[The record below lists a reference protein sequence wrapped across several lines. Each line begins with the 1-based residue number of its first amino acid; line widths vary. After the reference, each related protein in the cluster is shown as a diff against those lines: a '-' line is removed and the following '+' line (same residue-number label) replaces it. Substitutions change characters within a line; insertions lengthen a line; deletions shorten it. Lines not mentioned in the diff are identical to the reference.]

1 MAATS
6 EKIKVEVSAS
16 DFKGPKPSWCPGCGD
31 FGLLSAMNKALANLG
46 YKPNE
51 VVIVSG
57 IGCSGNFPH
66 FTSAYGFHSTHGRS
80 LPAAMGMALVN
91 PDLKIIVVG
100 GDGDG
105 YGIGAGHFIHAARR
119 NINLTYVVMNNQI
132 YGLTLGQSSP
142 TSQMKHIT
150 LTSPE
155 GVDERPINPIPLALG
170 AGASFVAR
178 TFSGEGKHLEEV
190 LREAI
195 EHNGFALVDD
205 LSPCVTFNRL
215 NTYDWFRERIY
226 KLEETEH
233 DNSNIVK
240 AFEKGLEWG
249 DKIPIGVIFKDEGQS
264 LQQLDQTLRSG
275 VIPVHTELG
284 IKHIN
289 PDEIYDEFR

>member
-1 MAATS
+1 MATATPV
-6 EKIKVEVSAS
+6 KEVKAS
-16 DFKGPKPSWCPGCGD
+16 DYKGPRPSWCPGCGD
-31 FGLLSAMNKALANLG
+31 YGLLSAMNKALAGLG
-46 YKPNE
+46 YAPHE

-66 FTSAYGFHSTHGRS
+66 FTSAYGFHSTHGRA
-80 LPAAMGMALVN
+80 LPAALGMAMAN

-119 NINLTYVVMNNQI
+119 NLDITYTVMNNQI

-150 LTSPE
+150 LTTPE
-155 GVDERPINPIPLALG
+155 GVDERPINPMTLAIG

-190 LREAI
+190 LRKAI
-195 EHNGFALVDD
+195 EHPGFSLVDD

-215 NTYDWFRERIY
+215 NTYDWFRERVY
-226 KLEETEH
+226 MLEETEH
-233 DNSNIVK
+233 DKTDLNQAFAK
-240 AFEKGLEWG
+240 ALEWG
-249 DKIPIGVIFKDEGQS
+249 EKIPLGILYQDEGVP
-264 LQQLDQTLRSG
+264 LQKLDRTLKTG
-275 VIPVHTELG
+275 VNPANEPLG
-284 IKHIN
+284 IKHLDTN
-289 PDEIYDEFR
+289 KLYSEFR